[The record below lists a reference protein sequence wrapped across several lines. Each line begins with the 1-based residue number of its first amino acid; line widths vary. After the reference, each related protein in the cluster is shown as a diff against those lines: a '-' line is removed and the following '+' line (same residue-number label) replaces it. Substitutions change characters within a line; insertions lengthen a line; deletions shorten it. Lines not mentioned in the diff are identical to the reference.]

1 MITTITLTLKF
12 DERKDGAL
20 RKLLS
25 WMIVLLISAFLGLSR
40 HVISDLIKG
49 GNPAISMVLSISL
62 FSLIV
67 LLYFAGRVWGYG
79 IQISYFLANGWRV
92 FFVSL
97 CALMLFMLPESIIEN
112 SIWFDWV
119 FDLAVALLFSM
130 FFALLTE
137 GFIRKQIPSSPGE
150 MDSDFQ

>member
-97 CALMLFMLPESIIEN
+97 CADAFYVAGIDN
-112 SIWFDWV
+112 RKFDMV
-119 FDLAVALLFSM
+119 
-130 FFALLTE
+130 
-137 GFIRKQIPSSPGE
+137 
-150 MDSDFQ
+150 